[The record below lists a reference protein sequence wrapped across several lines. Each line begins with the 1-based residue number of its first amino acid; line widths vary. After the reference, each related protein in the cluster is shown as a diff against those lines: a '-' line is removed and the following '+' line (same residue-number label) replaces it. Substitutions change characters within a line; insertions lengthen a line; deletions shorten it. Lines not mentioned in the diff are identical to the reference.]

1 MTRYF
6 FHTEDGLR
14 LEDEDGTLLPSDD
27 AARLEA
33 VRILG
38 ELLREKPEMF
48 WAHERFDVT
57 VVDETGATLVKLHL
71 GASEMPVAA

>member
-1 MTRYF
+1 MHRYY
-6 FHTEDGLR
+6 FHTEDGHR

-33 VRILG
+33 VRVLG

-57 VVDETGATLVKLHL
+57 VTDDAGATLLILHL
-71 GASEMPVAA
+71 GSGDIQPAA